1 MWIFREAK
9 PPLFFF
15 FPLLYKRRGTEG
27 EDFIKISSP
36 SPVKPRQERGTKG
49 VR

>member
-1 MWIFREAK
+1 VQRKRQNKLEKYKKEGVFKRGKA
-9 PPLFFF
+9 
-15 FPLLYKRRGTEG
+15 PLLIY
-27 EDFIKISSP
+27 SP